1 MTESRPPE
9 GECALIENANE
20 LRESVRGAYS
30 AAANAPT
37 SKHPFP
43 IGASFAQELGYPR
56 ELLDSIPGESAD
68 AFTGVS
74 NVSIQAP
81 IRQGALVL
89 DLGCGAG
96 LDSLVAAERVGA
108 NGRVVGIDFSA
119 SMLNRANRS
128 ALRSGRV
135 HVMFL
140 QASAEQIPV
149 RDSCV
154 DIALVNGIFN
164 LNPVRERIFRELFRV
179 LRPGAE
185 LFGAELILKS
195 ELPEHLQSGSANWF
209 S

>member
-1 MTESRPPE
+1 MESRPP
-9 GECALIENANE
+9 GGDVALSENANE
-20 LRESVRGAYS
+20 LRESVRMAYS
-30 AAANAPT
+30 AAANAPM

-56 ELLDSIPGESAD
+56 ELLEMIPSESAD
-68 AFTGVS
+68 AFAGVS
-74 NVSIQAP
+74 DVSIQAP
-81 IRQGALVL
+81 LREGAFVL

-108 NGRVVGIDFSA
+108 NGRVVGLDFSA
-119 SMLNRANRS
+119 SMLNRANSS
-128 ALRSGRV
+128 ALRFGRG

-140 QASAEQIPV
+140 RASAEQIPV

-164 LNPVRERIFRELFRV
+164 LNPFRERIFHEIFRV
-179 LRPGAE
+179 LRPGAQV
-185 LFGAELILKS
+185 FAAELILKS
-195 ELPEHLQSGSANWF
+195 RLPEHLQSGSANWF